1 MKIYEVSVNG
11 KTECFLNMTAV
22 DVWLSYQGYPNYDIH
37 IKENVS
43 LFETLTTFEDKW
55 FPTGKETD
63 DMIELARG
71 KKLGLT
77 SGTWI
82 PNPNP
87 KKEDIIWCYK
97 M

>member
-11 KTECFLNMTAV
+11 KTERFLTMTAL
-22 DVWLSYQGYPNYDIH
+22 DKWLGYQGYPYYEFS
-37 IKENVS
+37 IKENASV
-43 LFETLTTFEDKW
+43 FESLTTFEDKW
-55 FPTGKETD
+55 FPTGKETN

-77 SGTWI
+77 PGTWV

-87 KKEDIIWCYK
+87 KKKDVIWCYK
-97 M
+97 R